1 MAQPSSKLPSTTP
14 EPLPPLVYLPPIVRD
29 PVPVVPVEPPIVN
42 TYLPDPV
49 VLNYLAEPP
58 APRELSIVAGRRG
71 DPEPYVFGRCIC
83 NPVLIAADDSAEWL
97 TLDLLWSVGEIDYFE
112 GLFVDR
118 VFEGRADMLGNMQH
132 FEGGTGQVASSI
144 MSALK
149 GSYDTL
155 AGKAHSVL
163 RWRSEY
169 VTLQIQGWV
178 RGLLL
183 NDPRISPQL
192 VYSTNP
198 ALALARV
205 LVDCGYTMNWT
216 SVGTAADY
224 CDELLG
230 SPAQKRWEIGGQ
242 IDKRGTAREWIST
255 LALYANCF
263 VDLIGSEV
271 YLIPDKPRA
280 SNHTVTADDMILD
293 TIRISHPGGRDVPS
307 AVTVVGQQF
316 TGNLITGAFT
326 DGPVSYT
333 YGTSNG
339 AGTVTELQM
348 PFFQTVGCC
357 GRMAEQI
364 YRKAHNAMTLDFV
377 GFDDGLQRTI
387 GDVGSITNAAFD
399 LSSELMT
406 LIENEQIS
414 RGRWRRKYVQYTA
427 SNYSDVIYS
436 ATENDTSLT
445 SPHYPVAGPQPSVV
459 EETYTPYAA
468 EWNTSYT
475 YNRRFVVTWT
485 GDAWPYL
492 KDYYVTIEKGGVVVQ
507 AEYVPYIPQAGSPLA
522 EQTHTLYSNFQ
533 LEEGALYTVSVY
545 VRSNTFALSETP
557 GVAYIVASVLFY
569 SADNGTRGLAF
580 NDWTDPGN
588 AIIDDGTNATYAEM
602 LWENDEENE
611 SEYLEF
617 TSSLADNAVPD
628 GATITGI
635 SVVLRIASNDFYTPE
650 SVNAFFVAGATSPV
664 VTGSSKNIATPG
676 GDLGLYYLYDFAG
689 DLTYWGLT
697 NAQAMQLFD
706 DSGNGMLRIVAEVAD
721 TLDIPSPGDQKL
733 RVDWVKVGVTFTL

>member
-1 MAQPSSKLPSTTP
+1 M
-14 EPLPPLVYLPPIVRD
+14 
-29 PVPVVPVEPPIVN
+29 
-42 TYLPDPV
+42 
-49 VLNYLAEPP
+49 
-58 APRELSIVAGRRG
+58 
-71 DPEPYVFGRCIC
+71 
-83 NPVLIAADDSAEWL
+83 
-97 TLDLLWSVGEIDYFE
+97 DLLWNAYESDYFI
-112 GLFVDR
+112 GMWVDG
-118 VFEGRADMLGNMQH
+118 VFEGRADMLGKMQH
-132 FEGGTGQVASSI
+132 FEGGVGQVVSSI
-144 MSALK
+144 MDPLK
-149 GSYDTL
+149 ANNYDVL
-155 AGKAHSVL
+155 AGKTHSVL
-163 RWRSEY
+163 TWNPAY
-169 VTLQIQGWV
+169 VTLQV
-178 RGLLL
+178 RGEGRWTLCW
-183 NDPRISPQL
+183 DPRLSPQD
-192 VYSTNP
+192 YAYTTNP
-198 ALALARV
+198 ALILAFV
-205 LVDCGYTMNWT
+205 MVELGYTMNWA
-216 SVGTAADY
+216 SVATTADR
-224 CDELLG
+224 CDEGLD
-230 SPAQKRWEIGGQ
+230 SPAVKRWEIGGQ
-242 IDKRGTAREWIST
+242 LLVRMSDQEIIKL
-255 LALYANCF
+255 LATYADCY
-263 VDLIGSEV
+263 VDLIGGEA
-271 YLIPDKPRA
+271 YLIPDEPRV
-280 SNHTVTADDMILD
+280 SDHTVTTADMIPE
-293 TIRISHPGGRDVPS
+293 TIKVSHAGSGNVPE
-307 AVTVVGQQF
+307 AVTVYGR
-316 TGNLITGAFT
+316 TLEGEEI
-326 DGPVSYT
+326 SYT
-333 YGTSNG
+333 YGTPG
-339 AGTVTELQM
+339 GPGTVTELRL
-348 PFFQTVGCC
+348 PWFQSVHAC
-357 GRMAEQI
+357 GRKAEEV
-364 YRKAHNAMTLDFV
+364 YKKAQKDMTIEFV
-377 GFDDGLQRTI
+377 SFDNSIRRTI
-387 GDVGSITNAAFD
+387 GDVALVTNAAFE
-399 LSSELMT
+399 LSSEPMT
-406 LIENEQIS
+406 LIENTEIS
-414 RGRWRRKYVQYTA
+414 RGRWRRKYVQYDSTH
-427 SNYSDVIYS
+427 NSDTVYTS
-436 ATENDTSLT
+436 AESTTPLQN
-445 SPHYPVAGPQPSVV
+445 PHYPVAGPQPSVV

-533 LEEGALYTVSVY
+533 LEEGALYTVSLY

-569 SADNGTRGLAF
+569 SADNGTRGAAF

-664 VTGSSKNIATPG
+664 VTGSSKNILTPG